1 MTGAPRILVMGAG
14 SIGERHIG
22 NLVDLGAQVEFV
34 DPSASRSS
42 VILETTPSKQAFEP
56 SPEDYDGIVIA
67 SPNSMHREQLDWALS
82 GPAVVLV
89 EKPMVTATSELDNA
103 ILGRLDRI
111 LVGYNL
117 RFHTGYGE
125 LRRRLLGGDIGRPL
139 AARLWFGSYLPDW
152 RPTIDYRESYSAR
165 RELGGGVLRDA
176 SHELD
181 LAAWFFG
188 WPLSVV
194 SSWIG
199 RVGDLEI
206 DVEDTVRAVLETT
219 DGTPVS
225 IDLDYLSRTYRRG
238 IEIVGTEGTAR
249 FDWPLRS
256 VTVER
261 PGASEVFDVT
271 DGVDESY
278 VRLARAFLARV
289 RGDRDVTAADGT
301 AGHNAARLVE
311 LIEER
316 A

>member
-1 MTGAPRILVMGAG
+1 MTDEPRILVMGAG
-14 SIGERHIG
+14 SIGKRHIG

-34 DPSASRSS
+34 DPAVRSS
-42 VILETTPSKQAFEP
+42 APDATSAAIEVVDP
-56 SPEDYDGIVIA
+56 SPDEYDGIVIA
-67 SPNSMHREQLDWALS
+67 TPNSLHREQLGWALS
-82 GPAVVLV
+82 GRAVVLV
-89 EKPMVTATSELDNA
+89 EKPMVTATSELDGE
-103 ILGRLDRI
+103 ILGHADRI

-125 LRRRLLGGDIGRPL
+125 LRRRLLRGDIGRPL
-139 AARLWFGSYLPDW
+139 AGRLWFGSHLPDW
-152 RPTIDYRESYSAR
+152 RPTIDYRASYSAR

-188 WPLSVV
+188 WPLSVAC
-194 SSWIG
+194 SWIG

-206 DVEDTVRAVLETT
+206 DVEDTVRAVLETAE
-219 DGTPVS
+219 GTPVS
-225 IDLDYLSRTYRRG
+225 IELDYLSRTYRRG
-238 IEIVGTEGTAR
+238 IEIVGTEATAR
-249 FDWPLRS
+249 FDWPHRS

-289 RGDRDVTAADGT
+289 RGVRDETAADGT
-301 AGHNAARLVE
+301 AGRHAAQLVE
-311 LIEER
+311 SIEAR